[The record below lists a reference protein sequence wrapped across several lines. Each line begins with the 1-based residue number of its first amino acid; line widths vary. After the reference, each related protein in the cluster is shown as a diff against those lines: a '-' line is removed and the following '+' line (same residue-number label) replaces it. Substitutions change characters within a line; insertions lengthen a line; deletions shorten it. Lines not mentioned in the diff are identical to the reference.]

1 MFSWDSIQRRP
12 DGKILLLYRHE
23 RVFEAGLIRRGS
35 RVLDVGGWGVFA
47 SRVIEE
53 GADCLLLDNFSK
65 DQHYA
70 ERVRSL
76 PHVVGDILDK
86 TLLETLGVFDV
97 VTCFEMLEHCLDQ
110 ETAVMNKYACL
121 KPGGFFV
128 GTVPLPGVVHAADE
142 PGIKFLDENTLFD
155 LLDRVGFVSILLER
169 TGSVSVVETPCSL
182 YFCAVKGM
190 E

>member
-1 MFSWDSIQRRP
+1 MFTWDSIQRRP

-23 RVFEAGLIRRGS
+23 RVFDAGLIRRGS
-35 RVLDVGGWGVFA
+35 RVLDVGGWGVLA
-47 SRVIEE
+47 SRAIEE

-65 DQHYA
+65 DQYYA

-76 PHVVGDILDK
+76 PHVSGDVLDRK
-86 TLLETLGVFDV
+86 LLDTLGVFDV

-110 ETAVMNKYACL
+110 ETAVANMYACL

-142 PGIKFLDENTLFD
+142 PGIRFLDEKQLSG
-155 LLDRVGFVSILLER
+155 LLRHVGFVSISLER
-169 TGSVSVVETPCSL
+169 TGSVSADAIPCSI
-182 YFCAVKGM
+182 YFCAGKRC
-190 E
+190 